1 MDLKLTVEE
10 YLAGTGAFDPDDLVI
25 IQDDPLNIYALD
37 PAWFAQ
43 MSADNV
49 DLIDSWTDI
58 LFLTAAQIGAL
69 GAIRLDPS
77 DAAILYDFADSLERL
92 APEDIT
98 SFAGKGVD
106 FIDCFDDAW
115 AMNAAQAV
123 ALARSAIVFMPDD
136 VTIVGDT
143 SDNIAGLSAGELAML
158 AEKGL
163 DGLGSTDGNLVLN
176 AAQAGVLSG
185 ASVALLSTES
195 VVLADAG
202 ASIAALTS
210 AQITAL
216 DESGVSL
223 IDARDSFFDLLVLD
237 AAQAAALAE
246 TSIALAADDT
256 VVVSDRGANIATLS
270 ATQLATL
277 LERGVSVIN
286 ATDGQL
292 VLDAAQAATLAG
304 ASVSLAVS
312 TIVVSDRGAHIATLS
327 ADQLTDL
334 AEKGLGALDAMD
346 DLLIL
351 DAAQIM
357 AVADTPI
364 TLTSHDETILSDTGA
379 NIAAVSLRQLAGLV
393 EKRLDRIDA
402 TDDDLVL
409 DAARAAVLADSPIRL
424 TAGDSVT
431 LSDTGENISALTPAQ
446 IFSLGI
452 KGLDRIDVT
461 DNQLVLNADQAAFL
475 AETSIDFARG
485 DGVTVADTGLNI
497 AALTPGQ
504 IAVLGAMGVD
514 TLVAT
519 DNRIDLSAV
528 QFAALG
534 QIDLRAEDQVSV
546 SDTGAAFAALT
557 VAQIA
562 DLTTKGV
569 DTLDAI
575 DDQVVLSA
583 AQLLALGTLNFSA
596 GDRVRVVDIGEN
608 IEALTP
614 QQIQALVDR
623 GIDSLDVNDDSLSLS
638 VAQFNALGPIRL
650 VTTGLMTLSGSGASI
665 AALTPAQIGALIAK
679 GLDAIDA
686 TSDLTLTAAQFAA
699 LSTLTLSDD
708 DVVAVSDTG
717 ANIAALTA
725 RQIAALIARGV
736 DTLDATDDQVALS
749 VAQLSN
755 LGTLNLSVGDRVTVA
770 DTGENISAL
779 TLAQVA
785 ALIAKGVDTLDAIGD
800 QVTLS
805 VAQLSALGALAI
817 SASDTVAVVDT
828 GANIA
833 TLSADRIAG
842 LIAKG
847 VDVLDAVDD
856 RILLSAAQLSALGSL
871 NFSTGDMVTLRDTG
885 ASLAALTPAQIGALI
900 AKGVDTFDAIDN
912 RITLSADQVSGLGS
926 LHLGSNDV
934 VSINGTAGRNTI
946 AGTGIRDVLFGLGGN
961 DTLRGNAGNDTLN
974 GGAGNDVLTGGA
986 DRDTFVFNTALKA
999 RMNVDRITDF
1009 RPVDDTINL
1018 ENAVFRGLTRTGT
1031 LSKAAF
1037 HIGAAAHDRDDRIV
1051 YNKITGALLYDAD
1064 GNGKG
1069 AAIQFATLAKGLGVT
1084 NLDFVVF

>member
-1 MDLKLTVEE
+1 MDLKLTVDE
-10 YLAGTGAFDPDDLVI
+10 YLAETGAFDPDDLVI

-37 PAWFAQ
+37 AAWFAQ

-49 DLIDSWTDI
+49 DFLDSWTDI

-69 GAIRLDPS
+69 GAVRLHPS
-77 DAAILYDFADSLERL
+77 DAAILYDSADSLEHL
-92 APEDIT
+92 TPEDIT
-98 SFAGKGVD
+98 SFAGKGID
-106 FIDCFDDAW
+106 FIDCSDDAW
-115 AMNAAQAV
+115 SMNAAQAV

-143 SDNIAGLSAGELAML
+143 SDNIASLSAAELAML

-163 DGLGSTDGNLVLN
+163 DGLGSIDGDLVLN
-176 AAQAGVLSG
+176 AAQADILSG
-185 ASVALLSTES
+185 ASVALLSTGA

-202 ASIAALTS
+202 ARIAALTA
-210 AQITAL
+210 AQMTAL
-216 DESGVSL
+216 ADQGVSL
-223 IDARDSFFDLLVLD
+223 IDARDGFFDLLTLD

-246 TSIALAADDT
+246 TSIGFSADDT
-256 VVVSDRGANIATLS
+256 VVVSDRGANIASLS

-277 LERGVSVIN
+277 LERGLSVID

-304 ASVSLAVS
+304 ASVALTAS
-312 TIVVSDRGAHIATLS
+312 TMVVADRGAHIAALS
-327 ADQLTDL
+327 ADQLADL
-334 AEKGLGALDAMD
+334 AEKGLGALDALD

-351 DAAQIM
+351 DAAQAMI
-357 AVADTPI
+357 VADSPI
-364 TLTSHDETILSDTGA
+364 TLTQHDETILSDTGA
-379 NIAAVSLRQLAGLV
+379 NIAAMSLRQLAALV
-393 EKRLDRIDA
+393 DKRLDTIDA
-402 TDDDLVL
+402 TDNVLVL
-409 DAARAAVLADSPIRL
+409 DAARAAVLADSPIGL
-424 TAGDSVT
+424 TAGDNVK

-446 IFSLGI
+446 IFSLGF

-461 DNQLVLNADQAAFL
+461 DNRLVLNADQAAFL
-475 AETSIDFARG
+475 AETSVDFAAG
-485 DGVTVADTGLNI
+485 DTVVVADTGQNI

-504 IAVLGAMGVD
+504 IAILGVMGVD

-519 DNRIDLSAV
+519 DNRIDLSAL

-534 QIDLRAEDQVSV
+534 SLGLRAEDQISV
-546 SDTGAAFAALT
+546 SDTGAAFADLT

-575 DDQVVLSA
+575 DNQVVLSA
-583 AQLLALGTLNFSA
+583 ALLLALGTLNFSA
-596 GDRVRVVDIGEN
+596 GDRVRLVDTGRN
-608 IEALTP
+608 IERLTP
-614 QQIQALVDR
+614 AQIQALVDK
-623 GIDSLDVNDDSLSLS
+623 GIDSLDVNDDPLSLS
-638 VAQFNALGPIRL
+638 VAQFNALEPIRL
-650 VTTGLMTLSGSGASI
+650 VTTGLMTLTGTGASI

-699 LSTLTLSDD
+699 LGTLTLSDD

-725 RQIAALIARGV
+725 RQIAALIAKGV

-749 VAQLSN
+749 VAQLAN
-755 LGTLNLSVGDRVTVA
+755 LGTLNLSAGDRVTVTDA
-770 DTGENISAL
+770 GENISAL

-785 ALIAKGVDTLDAIGD
+785 ALIAKGVDTLDAID
-800 QVTLS
+800 EQVTLS
-805 VAQLSALGALAI
+805 VAQLSALGALSI

-828 GANIA
+828 GANFA

-847 VDVLDAVDD
+847 IDVLDAVDD
-856 RILLSAAQLSALGSL
+856 RIVLSSAQLSALGSL
-871 NFSTGDMVTLRDTG
+871 SFSAGDMVTLRDNG
-885 ASLAALTPAQIGALI
+885 ATLAALTPAQIGALI

-912 RITLSADQVSGLGS
+912 RITLSSAQVSALGS
-926 LHLGSNDV
+926 LHLGSNDI
-934 VSINGTAGRNTI
+934 VSISGTAGSNTI
-946 AGTGIRDVLFGLGGN
+946 TGTSVSDAMFGLGGN
-961 DTLRGNAGNDTLN
+961 DTLGGSAGNDTLN
-974 GGAGNDVLTGGA
+974 GGTGKDVLTGGA
-986 DRDTFVFNTALKA
+986 GRDTFVFNTALNS
-999 RMNVDRITDF
+999 RTNVDRITDF
-1009 RPVDDTINL
+1009 RPVDDTIKL
-1018 ENAVFRGLTRTGT
+1018 ENGVFRGLTRTGT

-1037 HIGAAAHDRDDRIV
+1037 HVGAAAHDGDDRII
-1051 YNKITGALLYDAD
+1051 YNKTTGALLYDAD

-1069 AAIQFATLAKGLGVT
+1069 AALQFATLSKGLAVT
-1084 NLDFVVF
+1084 NLDFVVI